1 MVTILLDTMEILKL
15 LSEPEYQRLADA
27 IDREKIQCTI
37 SVISL
42 TEIYKVV
49 GVKDERAARE
59 LIMKIIGSKLNV
71 VDVDTRIARKAGELR
86 LKHNMPT
93 ADSLIAATGV
103 VAGATHV
110 LTEDAHFD
118 LVASL
123 LKRVNLKRIRKM
135 LRI

>member
-15 LSEPEYQRLADA
+15 LSDPEYRKLADA
-27 IDREKIQCTI
+27 IDKEKIQCII

-42 TEIYKVV
+42 TEIYKVI
-49 GVKDERAARE
+49 GMKDERVARE
-59 LIMKIIGSKLNV
+59 LVTKIIGSKLRV

-103 VAGATHV
+103 VSGATHV
-110 LTEDAHFD
+110 LTEDAHFN
-118 LVASL
+118 LIASL
-123 LKRVNLKRIRKM
+123 LKRVNLKRVKKM
-135 LRI
+135 V